1 MAQQHNEDHS
11 TAKSATKSSSTRSV
25 NGIAIANLPP
35 NLKVAVDELDL
46 DANGD
51 GQLDTGEIIMAVEH
65 LAAKTKANTSLKK
78 IVYVLC
84 GFSVVLVAALFGA
97 SIAAARLAKD
107 TSIDPVTG
115 IMYAKDSDSIMKTEE
130 AKFRRSMN
138 FALLSN
144 QELDNLIDFRLTGGD
159 VKFQVKGYARST
171 GDDAAAVKEVMLL
184 VEGGTITYDPEGI
197 IDATGD
203 AERLLTFA
211 YGNITE
217 ADSLMANGKRR
228 RRLEC
233 KNDGC
238 IAALRECLL
247 KHMNPDMCGDL
258 QDADYHQDDSFWR
271 QKKRTSWEQFD
282 HRQV

>member
-1 MAQQHNEDHS
+1 M
-11 TAKSATKSSSTRSV
+11 
-25 NGIAIANLPP
+25 G
-35 NLKVAVDELDL
+35 

-107 TSIDPVTG
+107 TSIDPVAG

-159 VKFQVKGYARST
+159 VKFQVKGYARNT

-184 VEGGTITYDPEGI
+184 VEGGTITYDP
-197 IDATGD
+197 
-203 AERLLTFA
+203 ERLLTFA

-247 KHMNPDMCGDL
+247 KHMNPGMCGDL
-258 QDADYHQDDSFWR
+258 QDADFHQDDSF
-271 QKKRTSWEQFD
+271 
-282 HRQV
+282 

>member
-84 GFSVVLVAALFGA
+84 GFSVLLVAALFGA
-97 SIAAARLAKD
+97 SITAARLAKD
-107 TSIDPVTG
+107 TNIDPVTG
-115 IMYAKDSDSIMKTEE
+115 IMYAKDSNSIMKTEE
-130 AKFRRSMN
+130 AKFRRAMN

-144 QELDNLIDFRLTGGD
+144 QELDNLINFRLTQGD
-159 VKFQVKGYARST
+159 VKFQVKGYARS
-171 GDDAAAVKEVMLL
+171 GDAAVKEVMLL
-184 VEGGTITYDPEGI
+184 VDGGTITYDPEGI

-211 YGNITE
+211 YGNFTE
-217 ADSLMANGKRR
+217 ADDLLANGKRR

-233 KNDGC
+233 NGDTDC
-238 IAALRECLL
+238 LAALLACMEANENDVDYCTS
-247 KHMNPDMCGDL
+247 HVS
-258 QDADYHQDDSFWR
+258 ADTSQGDSFWR
-271 QKKRTSWEQFD
+271 QKKRTSREQFD

>member
-1 MAQQHNEDHS
+1 M
-11 TAKSATKSSSTRSV
+11 
-25 NGIAIANLPP
+25 G
-35 NLKVAVDELDL
+35 

-159 VKFQVKGYARST
+159 VKFQVKGYARN
-171 GDDAAAVKEVMLL
+171 
-184 VEGGTITYDPEGI
+184 
-197 IDATGD
+197 TGD

-233 KNDGC
+233 TNYEC
-238 IAALRECLL
+238 IADLRECLL
-247 KHMNPDMCGDL
+247 ATMDPDQCGHL
-258 QDADYHQDDSFWR
+258 QDADYHQD
-271 QKKRTSWEQFD
+271 
-282 HRQV
+282 

>member
-11 TAKSATKSSSTRSV
+11 TAKSSTKSSSTRSV
-25 NGIAIANLPP
+25 NGITIANLPP

-107 TSIDPVTG
+107 TTIDPVTG

-159 VKFQVKGYARST
+159 VKFQVKGYARNT
-171 GDDAAAVKEVMLL
+171 GDDAAVKEVMLL
-184 VEGGTITYDPEGI
+184 VDGGTITYDPEGI

-228 RRLEC
+228 RRLQFT
-233 KNDGC
+233 NDF
-238 IAALRECLL
+238 IKALRDCLL
-247 KHMNPDMCGDL
+247 EHGMNLDHCGHL
-258 QDADYHQDDSFWR
+258 QDANFHQYDSF
-271 QKKRTSWEQFD
+271 
-282 HRQV
+282 